1 VKPPSVH
8 NVTNTAVSTTVSAA
22 IPTGVGEPSDRVMGF
37 VCNRTFDILFS
48 DDGTNNVTPNPTN
61 TGIFLAGVIYTVDL
75 SSRNTH
81 FKVIASGAGI
91 LKHWRSS
98 RS

>member
-1 VKPPSVH
+1 MTPPSVR
-8 NVTNTAVSTTVSAA
+8 NVINTPVSTTVSAA
-22 IPTGVGEPSDRVMGF
+22 IPTGVGEPSDRQISF

-48 DDGTNNVTPNPTN
+48 DDGTNVITPNPTN
-61 TGIFLAGVIYTVDL
+61 TGIFLAGQIYTVNL
-75 SSRNTH
+75 GSRNTH

-98 RS
+98 RT